1 MQKNMQ
7 TCKTQKQ
14 RRRILRRLWEN
25 ERRNKTM
32 VERNRRM
39 EREGNR
45 ETKGKIKLDST

>member
-1 MQKNMQ
+1 MQNDQ
-7 TCKTQKQ
+7 ASKQ

-25 ERRNKTM
+25 ERRNKIM
-32 VERNRRM
+32 EQRDRRM